1 MADGVAEASAREQR
15 EVAKGC
21 VGSAADDPGG
31 RRVTAEEI
39 RGRFIESRQ
48 PWPESEGDGDI
59 RGLFIGNS

>member
-1 MADGVAEASAREQR
+1 M
-15 EVAKGC
+15 AKGC